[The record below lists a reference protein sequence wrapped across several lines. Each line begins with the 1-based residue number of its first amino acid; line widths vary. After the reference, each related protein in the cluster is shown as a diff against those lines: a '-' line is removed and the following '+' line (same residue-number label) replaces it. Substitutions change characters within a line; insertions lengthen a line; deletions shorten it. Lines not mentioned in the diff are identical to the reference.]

1 MTWKNMI
8 RKNIVRYENDAED
21 FYRRTLAN
29 MQNLSNKNVQNNFEY
44 ELGKI
49 SQQKG
54 GAPLT
59 YADVNDA
66 KIKVS
71 KSGYS
76 RS

>member
-1 MTWKNMI
+1 MTWKDII

-21 FYRRTLAN
+21 FYRRTIAN
-29 MQNLSNKNVQNNFEY
+29 MQNLPDKNVQNNFEY
-44 ELGKI
+44 ELSKI

-54 GAPLT
+54 GTPLT

-66 KIKVS
+66 KISVS
-71 KSGYS
+71 KTGYN